1 MIKKQFFHLQLIIAC
16 CVALLLS
23 SCAKKDI
30 SANDFYDSVVQDNRT
45 ILDYLR
51 NKSQDSGILVHPSGL
66 VYKIMLPGNGRDTI
80 KINNIPSVVYT
91 RRLLGD
97 DKIIESSLNL
107 PTSFDNRPLR
117 DHIAGWQIGLT
128 LITKGGR
135 IILYIPSYLAFGNVG
150 VPPNIPANSIIVCDI
165 SLVDFK

>member
-1 MIKKQFFHLQLIIAC
+1 MIKKQFFHLHLIMAC

-23 SCAKKDI
+23 SCARKDI
-30 SANDFYDSVVQDNRT
+30 SEDVLYDSVVKDNRA
-45 ILDYLR
+45 ILEFLR
-51 NKSQDSGILVHPSGL
+51 NKNQDSGAIIHASGL
-66 VYKIMLPGNGRDTI
+66 VYKIMQPGNGRDTI

-128 LITKGGR
+128 LISKGGR

-150 VPPNIPANSIIVCDI
+150 VPPNIPANSILVCDI